1 MSKLLINE
9 IVIVDYENKRA
20 NHFCFSEKSNLIVSS
35 KNGQGKSS
43 LVKSI
48 YYALG
53 ANLKAFPKDWIP
65 EKYIFQLKVSINN
78 EELFIKRH
86 NKTMSIKGENESI
99 IFNSFKDYSL
109 WLQEKLGMKL
119 ELVTNNSDKPTIA
132 YVEALVSPMYI
143 DQDKGWSGILYKET
157 FDGLGAY
164 KTGSFPKDVIYYYLG
179 LSNNEIFDK
188 KYECNLLK
196 EKKSFVD
203 GKIDQIREVYETY
216 KLQKHLEYTPS
227 QDLDELKLE
236 VEQYIRLTDE
246 ISKEIQQI
254 TSKIEKVKRD
264 LDINKQDKYELDNL
278 LSAIDKRFTEIKHE
292 CSYCHSI
299 LTREQSLTRLELDDN
314 RIMIIAK
321 REDITKSIYENELE
335 LQKNKEKLDFLQDK
349 LDSYHEKLT
358 KLKSISDIESY
369 IDQRVLNELRRLETI
384 ENDKSYDLK
393 NKIEDLQ
400 VKIKQLDKKLK
411 KSSEYISGEYEQIKN
426 KISVMIGANGLSN
439 KPFGNFH
446 KLNGSGTNLNKDLL
460 AFYLIYMNLIN
471 KVSQY
476 QLPFVIDSFV
486 KNEIDID
493 SYIRMFKAISSN
505 FFDLDN
511 QTFFSVI
518 DDNRKY
524 IYNVD
529 KEIRVEYPLL
539 KNDRYSKVS
548 TLIFELNE

>member
-1 MSKLLINE
+1 MSKLLIHE
-9 IVIVDYENKRA
+9 IVIIDYENKKA
-20 NHFCFSEKSNLIVSS
+20 NHFCFSEKANLIVSS

-43 LVKSI
+43 LVKSL

-53 ANLKAFPKDWIP
+53 ASLKAFPKDWKP
-65 EKYIFQLKVSINN
+65 EKYIFQLRVSINN
-78 EELFIKRH
+78 NVFFIKRH
-86 NKTMSIKGENESI
+86 NKTMSIKGENESR
-99 IFNSFKDYSL
+99 IFNSFKDYSI
-109 WLQEKLGMKL
+109 WIQKKMGMKL
-119 ELVTNNSDKPTIA
+119 QLVTNHSVKPSIA
-132 YVEALVSPMYI
+132 YIEAIISPFYI
-143 DQDKGWSGILYKET
+143 DQDKSWSGILYKET
-157 FDGLGAY
+157 FDGLSAY
-164 KTGSFPKDVIYYYLG
+164 KTVSFPKDVIYYYLG

-188 KYECNLLK
+188 RYECNLLK
-196 EKKSFVD
+196 EEKSFVD
-203 GKIDQIREVYETY
+203 GKLDQIREVYKTY
-216 KLQKHLEYTPS
+216 KLQKHLEYIPS

-264 LDINKQDKYELDNL
+264 LDINKQDKCELDNL

-321 REDITKSIYENELE
+321 RDDITKSIHENELE
-335 LQKNKEKLDFLQDK
+335 LQKNKEKLDLLQDK

-369 IDQRVLNELRRLETI
+369 IDQRVLNELRRLETV
-384 ENDKSYDLK
+384 ENDKSYDLN
-393 NKIEDLQ
+393 NKIKDLE
-400 VKIKQLDKKLK
+400 VKIKQLEKKLK
-411 KSSEYISGEYEQIKN
+411 KSAEYIRGDYEQIKN
-426 KISVMIGANGLSN
+426 KISVTIGANGLSN

-460 AFYLIYMNLIN
+460 AFYLIYMNLID

-476 QLPFVIDSFV
+476 KLPFVIDSFV

-493 SYIRMFKAISSN
+493 SYKKMFNAINFN
-505 FFDLDN
+505 FFNLDN

-529 KEIRVEYPLL
+529 KVIRVEYPLL
-539 KNDRYSKVS
+539 KDDRYSEFS
-548 TLIFELNE
+548 ALIFELKE